1 MSESLR
7 ILILED
13 RPIDIELVQ
22 FELQEAG
29 LAFISKV
36 VMTEREYV
44 RALQEFSPDLILS
57 DYDLPQ
63 YNGALAL
70 AEARRR
76 CPDTPFILVTGAVS
90 EDRAIEI
97 LTQGAK
103 DYVLKSRLQQR
114 LVPAVRRAL
123 AEAEEQ
129 KARRKAEEELREA
142 HKNLESQVAERTAE
156 LQKEIG
162 HRRQIEEALLR
173 YNERLELLSY
183 TASRLLASD
192 KPQQL
197 VEELCLKVMEFLDC
211 DAFFNFLVDENAG
224 RLHLNACAGI
234 PEEAV
239 REIEWLDY
247 GVAVCGCAARD
258 ACRIVAENIPMT
270 PDVRTELV
278 KSFGIK
284 AYACHPLMEQNRVM
298 GTLSFGTR
306 SRTTFSTDDLALMK
320 AVADQVAIAM
330 VRVRTEDALRES
342 EERYRELVQSSPDAV
357 IVHRD
362 GRFLY
367 ANPVALRLYG
377 AESFEQL
384 QSKTVLD
391 LIHPDD
397 RAFIALRMAQGKAG
411 HRVPLEQSR
420 LVRLDGRVVP
430 VESVGGL
437 VNYGG
442 KPATQ
447 IVIRD
452 ISERRQAEAQL
463 FETNQRL
470 QALMQ
475 AVPVGVSFSD
485 DTTCQRVTGNPAV
498 LAQFDVRPED
508 NLSASAPDDRAPGRR
523 VQFFRDGRRLSDAE
537 LPLQRAIAENKV
549 IPPMELEV
557 RLPSGRSWFVEA
569 SGAPVRD
576 AQGNVIASLAVTV
589 DITAR
594 KQAEAK
600 LRRYELLADRHR
612 DVILFIDLDGGRILE
627 ANDAAMRAY
636 GYRYEQLLTMTIHD
650 LRAADSRGLTADQIT
665 MAFDQG
671 LLFEMVHRR
680 QDGGTF
686 PVEVSTQGAEIGGR
700 RILIS
705 VVRDISERKR
715 IERELNERTAALEER
730 TRQMAAANKE
740 LESFSYSVSHDLRAP
755 LRAIDGYSRM
765 ILRGQGDK
773 FDENTRRQFNRIVEG
788 ARMMGQLIDDLLA
801 LSRLGREALS
811 LSRINVEDLARE
823 VWEELKVNN
832 PDRTAE
838 MKTGHIPPGA
848 GDRSLIKQV
857 FVNILANAMKFTKVR
872 QAPLVEVGGYGTE
885 TENVYYVRDN
895 GVGFDM
901 EYHDKLFG
909 VFQRLHSTEDYEGT
923 GVGLA
928 IVQRIIHRHG
938 GRVWAEG
945 KVDEG
950 ACFYFTLP
958 KGGDASPLNE

>member
-1 MSESLR
+1 MAESLR

-13 RPIDIELVQ
+13 KPIDAELVQ
-22 FELQEAG
+22 YELQEAG
-29 LAFISKV
+29 FAFTSNV
-36 VMTEREYV
+36 VMAEKEYV
-44 RALQEFSPDLILS
+44 QALQEFSPDLILS
-57 DYDLPQ
+57 DFDLPR

-70 AEARRR
+70 AEARKRR
-76 CPDTPFILVTGAVS
+76 PDTPFILVTGAVG

-129 KARRKAEEELREA
+129 KARKKAEEELREA
-142 HKNLESQVAERTAE
+142 HKTLESQIAERTEE
-156 LQKEIG
+156 LQKQIG
-162 HRRQIEEALLR
+162 HRHQIEESLLK

-197 VEELCLKVMEFLDC
+197 VEELCRKVMEFLDC
-211 DAFFNFLVDENAG
+211 DAFFNFLVDEAAG

-234 PEEAV
+234 PEETV

-258 ACRIVAENIPMT
+258 ACRIVAENIPIT

-284 AYACHPLMEQNRVM
+284 AYACHPLMEQNRVL

-306 SRTTFSTDDLALMK
+306 YRTTFSTDDLAMMK

-330 VRVRTEDALRES
+330 IRVRTQGALRES
-342 EERYRELVQSSPDAV
+342 EERYRELIQSSPDAV

-377 AESFEQL
+377 AESLEKL
-384 QSKTVLD
+384 QSKTFLD
-391 LIHPDD
+391 LIPPDD
-397 RAFIALRMAQGKAG
+397 CAAIAVRMEQGKAG
-411 HRVPLEQSR
+411 QKLPLQETR
-420 LVRLDGRVVP
+420 LVRLDGQVIP
-430 VESVGGL
+430 VESVGGP
-437 VNYGG
+437 VNYDG

-447 IVIRD
+447 IIVRD
-452 ISERRQAEAQL
+452 ITERKEAEEQL
-463 FETNQRL
+463 FATSQRL

-498 LAQFDVRPED
+498 LEQFEVRPED
-508 NLSASAPDDRAPGRR
+508 NLSASAPDDLAPGRQVR
-523 VQFFRDGRRLSDAE
+523 FFRDGRRIDDAE
-537 LPLQRAIAENKV
+537 LPLQRAIAENRV

-557 RLPSGRSWFVEA
+557 KLPGGRSWFTET

-576 AQGNVIASLAVTV
+576 AQGKVIAGLAVTV

-612 DVILFIDLDGGRILE
+612 DVILFIGLDGGRILE
-627 ANDAAMRAY
+627 ANDAATRAY
-636 GYRYEQLLTMTIHD
+636 GYSYEQLLTMTIHD
-650 LRAADSRGLTADQIT
+650 LRGADVGRLTAEQIT

-680 QDGGTF
+680 QDGSAF
-686 PVEVSTQGAEIGGR
+686 PVEVSAQGAEIGGR

-705 VVRDISERKR
+705 VVRDITERKR
-715 IERELNERTAALEER
+715 IESELNERTAVLEER
-730 TRQMAAANKE
+730 TRQMEAANKE

-765 ILRGQGDK
+765 ILRQQGDT
-773 FDENTRRQFNRIVEG
+773 FDENTRRQFNRITDS
-788 ARMMGQLIDDLLA
+788 AKMMGQLIDDLLA
-801 LSRLGREALS
+801 LARLGREALS
-811 LSRINVEDLARE
+811 LSRLSVEDLTRD
-823 VWEELKVNN
+823 VWEELKANN
-832 PDRTAE
+832 PDRPVDL
-838 MKTGHIPPGA
+838 KICHIPLGM
-848 GDRSLIKQV
+848 GDQSLVKQV
-857 FVNILANAMKFTKVR
+857 LVNILSNAIKFTR
-872 QAPLVEVGGYGTE
+872 IREAPLVEVGGYGTE

-901 EYHDKLFG
+901 QYHDKLFG
-909 VFQRLHSTEDYEGT
+909 VFQRLHSVEDYEGT

-938 GRVWAEG
+938 GRVWAES

-958 KGGDASPLNE
+958 RG